1 MNKVIVAGID
11 FSDCSINALD
21 HAIDIANRAQAD
33 LIMVWVNR
41 PETGKDIYKVDSSQ
55 IVAEATKR
63 FEELI
68 ASRQPLLKGGTLSYQ
83 IRKGKVYKE
92 IVQAANE
99 ADAFLIVVGTHGASG
114 FEEFWIGSNA
124 NRIVSA
130 SERPIITIRGG
141 IDMKKPIE
149 RIVMPIDSTVE
160 SRQKVPF
167 TALLAKYYNAEI
179 HVLALFSSPL
189 EELREVVRE
198 YVNQVKLY
206 LAENKIKFTAVEL
219 DADNLTDVTIDY
231 AIKVEANLIS
241 IMDEQETTTANIW
254 LGPYAQQMINHSPI
268 PVLCIHAK
276 DLIAGADN

>member
-1 MNKVIVAGID
+1 MKKVIVTGID

-33 LIMVWVNR
+33 VLMVWVNR
-41 PETGKDIYKVDSSQ
+41 PETGKEIYKVDPGM
-55 IVAEATKR
+55 IVSEATKR
-63 FEELI
+63 FEALKQ
-68 ASRQPLLKGGTLSYQ
+68 SRQSILLNGKISYQ

-92 IVQAANE
+92 IVQAADE
-99 ADAFLIVVGTHGASG
+99 VDAFLIVVGTHGASG

-141 IDMKKPIE
+141 LDIKKPIS
-149 RIVMPIDSTVE
+149 RIVMPIDSTIE

-167 TALLAKYYNAEI
+167 TTLLAKYYNAEI
-179 HVLALFSSPL
+179 HVLALFSSPM
-189 EELREVVRE
+189 EELRSSVRE
-198 YVNQVKLY
+198 YVNQVELY
-206 LAENKIKFTAVEL
+206 LTENQVNHTIVEL

-231 AIKVEANLIS
+231 AIKVDANLIS

-254 LGPYAQQMINHSPI
+254 LGPYAQQMVNHSPI
-268 PVLCIHAK
+268 PVLCIHAR
-276 DLIAGADN
+276 DLIAGAEK

>member
-1 MNKVIVAGID
+1 MKKVIVAGID

-33 LIMVWVNR
+33 VMMVWVNR
-41 PETGKDIYKVDSSQ
+41 PETGKEIFKVDPGQVIS
-55 IVAEATKR
+55 EANKR
-63 FEELI
+63 FEELKN
-68 ASRQPLLKGGTLSYQ
+68 SRQPMLSGGKISYQ

-92 IVQAANE
+92 IVQAADE
-99 ADAFLIVVGTHGASG
+99 VDAFLIVVGTHGASG

-141 IDMKKPIE
+141 IDKNIPIS

-167 TALLAKYYNAEI
+167 TTLLAKYYDAEV
-179 HVLALFSSPL
+179 HVLTLFSSPI
-189 EELREVVRE
+189 EELRDVVRE

-206 LAENKIKFTAVEL
+206 LTENQIRHTVVEL
-219 DADNLTDVTIDY
+219 EADNLTDVTIDY
-231 AIKVEANLIS
+231 AIKVNANLIS

-254 LGPYAQQMINHSPI
+254 LGPYAQQMVNHSPI

-276 DLIAGADN
+276 DLIAGAEN

>member
-1 MNKVIVAGID
+1 MKKVIVVGID

-33 LIMVWVNR
+33 VMMVWVNR
-41 PETGKDIYKVDSSQ
+41 PETGKEIYKVDPGQ
-55 IVAEATKR
+55 IINEASKR
-63 FEELI
+63 FEDLKQ
-68 ASRQPLLKGGTLSYQ
+68 SRQGGLSGGKISYQ

-92 IVQAANE
+92 IVQAAE
-99 ADAFLIVVGTHGASG
+99 EVDAFLIVVGTHGASG

-130 SERPIITIRGG
+130 AERPIITIRGG
-141 IDMKKPIE
+141 IDMNIPIS

-167 TALLAKYYNAEI
+167 TTLLAKYYKAEI
-179 HVLALFSSPL
+179 HVLTLFSSPL
-189 EELREVVRE
+189 EELRDVVRE

-206 LAENKIKFTAVEL
+206 LTENQIKHTVVEL
-219 DADNLTDVTIDY
+219 EADNLTDITIDY
-231 AIKVEANLIS
+231 AIKIDANLIS

-254 LGPYAQQMINHSPI
+254 LGPYAQQMVNHSPI

-276 DLIAGADN
+276 DLIAGAEN